1 MESNAPTQTTPVFYA
16 AAVIAIDD
24 VNLNLWAG
32 IVESQKLAEFASV
45 SPPFDRNANGEGVY
59 QTVVQVDILL
69 LLHNGGLQE
78 YARKFLQVLAGLRQV
93 SRPAVLLVQLSE
105 DDSPLNALRK
115 FDERFLKVG
124 IQDVRKG
131 LEEIVSGLK
140 SGAITP
146 LHAFAPQ
153 LREAIVAAAPETE
166 SAKVGSGAGGLG
178 TRSVNRENLNSKVQ
192 SGRGGLGTPTANQ
205 EKTAADDE
213 GPIGNFRFDE
223 FKHEDFSELAWQ
235 IVDVAR
241 RLGEGRERQRASARR
256 LVTAMVLSGLRR
268 KGDDRTGSGWCRR
281 FLRSATPSAPRI
293 LKRYPAAAR
302 HKGWFDAILRS
313 RSDRIGEHD
322 RSVEVYHLVAK
333 LSGQRR
339 RTPARR

>member
-268 KGDDRTGSGWCRR
+268 KGDERTGSWLVSLIPQERDAI
-281 FLRSATPSAPRI
+281 STRI
-293 LKRYPAAAR
+293 SNRYPAAAR
-302 HKGWFDAILRS
+302 HKGSFDAILR
-313 RSDRIGEHD
+313 
-322 RSVEVYHLVAK
+322 
-333 LSGQRR
+333 
-339 RTPARR
+339 